1 MTKRSSNDFLQNDF
15 KTKPSLFS
23 LGEISILVK
32 LILVIAFTFVLMASF
47 TNSYAQTPQNNIAIQ
62 VQIKVENSDGALVSY
77 LETSKVIIA
86 DYAGLNELLDSNS
99 PVLHKK
105 IVTLGDQKYELIKAT
120 SVLVHSSPTIVSE
133 NFISA
138 ESGGKSQI
146 LVIADHDGYPVV
158 KGDKV
163 TTYWTI
169 IRPAS

>member
-1 MTKRSSNDFLQNDF
+1 MKL
-15 KTKPSLFS
+15 L
-23 LGEISILVK
+23 LGIIMVS
-32 LILVIAFTFVLMASF
+32 VLMISF
-47 TNSYAQTPQNNIAIQ
+47 SNSYAQAPQNNIAIH

-77 LETSKVIIA
+77 LETDKVIIT
-86 DYAGLNELLDSNS
+86 DYANLNTLLDTNA

-120 SVLVHSSPTIVSE
+120 DVLVHSSPTIVSE

-138 ESGGKSQI
+138 NSANSQEI
-146 LVIADHDGYPVV
+146 LALADHDGYPVV

-169 IRPAS
+169 LRPAS

>member
-1 MTKRSSNDFLQNDF
+1 MKL
-15 KTKPSLFS
+15 L
-23 LGEISILVK
+23 LG
-32 LILVIAFTFVLMASF
+32 VIMVSVLMISF
-47 TNSYAQTPQNNIAIQ
+47 SNSYAQTLQNNIAIH

-77 LETSKVIIA
+77 LETDKVIIT
-86 DYAGLNELLDSNS
+86 DYANLNALLDTNA

-120 SVLVHSSPTIVSE
+120 DVLVHSSPTIVSE

-138 ESGGKSQI
+138 NSANSQEI
-146 LVIADHDGYPVV
+146 LALADHDGYPVV

-169 IRPAS
+169 LRPAS